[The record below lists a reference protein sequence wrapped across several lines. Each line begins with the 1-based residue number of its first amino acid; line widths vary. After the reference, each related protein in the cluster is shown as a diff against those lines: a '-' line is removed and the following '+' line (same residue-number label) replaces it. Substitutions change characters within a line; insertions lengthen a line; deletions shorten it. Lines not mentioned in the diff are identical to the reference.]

1 MYRFQPGQRAPEAED
16 HGQEHTGWSM
26 SNNRMAA
33 AMVARGINVG
43 WLKSIENEPKPVKG
57 AGMPPGMVTKLS
69 LAGVISRAG
78 RATESRA
85 ALWKPGPHYTQMLK
99 SIEAVGGRA

>member
-1 MYRFQPGQRAPEAED
+1 MYRFQPGQATPEAED

-43 WLKSIENEPKPVKG
+43 WLKSIENAPKPVKG
-57 AGMPPGMVTKLS
+57 EGMPPGMDTTLS

-78 RATESRA
+78 RATGSRA
-85 ALWKPGPHYTQMLK
+85 ALWKPGPHYNRMIK

>member
-1 MYRFQPGQRAPEAED
+1 MQDRDVPASEGTAEAERQQRR
-16 HGQEHTGWSM
+16 GM

-78 RATESRA
+78 RATGSRA
-85 ALWKPGPHYTQMLK
+85 ALWKPGPHYNRMIK
-99 SIEAVGGRA
+99 SIEAVGGRV

>member
-1 MYRFQPGQRAPEAED
+1 MYRFQPGQRAPEAERQQR
-16 HGQEHTGWSM
+16 GGM
-26 SNNRMAA
+26 SNNQMAA
-33 AMVARGINVG
+33 AMVARGINVK

-85 ALWKPGPHYTQMLK
+85 ALWKPGPHYTQMIK